1 LKKGDVNP
9 MVILLAED
17 DVQIRYF
24 IWKLLKADG
33 FTVLASGN
41 AEFALKASRDY
52 PGHIDLLLTD
62 TEMPGISGLELCRNI
77 TAERPGIKTLVMS
90 GDLHWRDQVALNG
103 LPFLHKP
110 FTANVLRNS
119 IEALLCPVTC
129 EWSYA
134 AAGQALEP
142 DEAPKS
148 LSA

>member
-1 LKKGDVNP
+1 MNP

-17 DVQIRYF
+17 DVQVQYF

-41 AEFALKASRDY
+41 GEFALKASRDY

-62 TEMPGISGLELCRNI
+62 MEMPGMSGLELYSNI
-77 TAERPGIKTLVMS
+77 TAERPGIKTLVIS
-90 GDLHWRDQVALNG
+90 GDLQWKDQVTLDG

-110 FTANVLRNS
+110 FTATVLRDS
-119 IEALLCPVTC
+119 IKALLCPVSC
-129 EWSYA
+129 GWMYSA
-134 AAGQALEP
+134 AAALEP
-142 DEAPKS
+142 NEAPRS